1 MLKYLLP
8 LGLFLA
14 LAVLLAAGIGK
25 DPTKL
30 PSPLIGKPAPAF
42 SLPTLADPARALS
55 AESLRG
61 QPYLLNVWASW
72 CVSCRQE
79 HPVLD
84 AFARS
89 NQVKIVGLNWKDTP
103 ADATRWLGQFGNP
116 FDEIIVDEPG
126 RVGVDFG
133 VYGTPET
140 FLVDGEGVIR
150 YKHVGPLTP
159 EVISGEIV
167 PLLAELKGGSS

>member
-8 LGLFLA
+8 LGFFLA
-14 LAVLLAAGIGK
+14 LSALLAAGIGK

-30 PSPLIGKPAPAF
+30 PSPLIDKPAPAF
-42 SLPTLADPARALS
+42 ALSTLAEPVR
-55 AESLRG
+55 EVTQETFKG
-61 QPYLLNVWASW
+61 EPYLLNVWASW

-79 HPVLD
+79 HPVLE
-84 AFARS
+84 AFARTD
-89 NQVKIVGLNWKDTP
+89 QVRIVGLNWKDTRP
-103 ADATRWLGQFGNP
+103 DAQRWLGQFGNP

-140 FLVDGEGVIR
+140 FLVDAEGVIR
-150 YKHVGPLTP
+150 FKHVGPLTRQ
-159 EVISGEIV
+159 VIDEEIV
-167 PLLAELKGGSS
+167 PRLKQMKGARS